1 MLHCSLTST
10 CQFQAK
16 LENFRVLFH
25 YLFSQIWL
33 YFLKNYLQW
42 FKIQETA
49 YFNVLMT
56 FAERP
61 SYICLK
67 FGPHCDPHLW
77 TRDKIVTDNKSSEKL
92 TWVFVSNSKINEKD
106 RQKKKKIRRLSTFDH
121 KNIYSSRLLHKCSV
135 IKSMCTVFNI
145 QNIITV
151 NYNT

>member
-1 MLHCSLTST
+1 MLSYQYVSIPGETWEFQGFVSLFIQSN
-10 CQFQAK
+10 
-16 LENFRVLFH
+16 L
-25 YLFSQIWL
+25 IL
-33 YFLKNYLQW
+33 YFKKNYLQW

-56 FAERP
+56 SAERP

-77 TRDKIVTDNKSSEKL
+77 TRDKIVTDNKSLEKL
-92 TWVFVSNSKINEKD
+92 TWVFVSNSKINKKD
-106 RQKKKKIRRLSTFDH
+106 RPKKIRRLSTFDH

-151 NYNT
+151 NYNTCI

>member
-56 FAERP
+56 SAERYLFKIWTP
-61 SYICLK
+61 L
-67 FGPHCDPHLW
+67 GPHLW

-92 TWVFVSNSKINEKD
+92 TWVFVSYSKINEKD
-106 RQKKKKIRRLSTFDH
+106 RQKKKKLEDYQRLITKIF
-121 KNIYSSRLLHKCSV
+121 
-135 IKSMCTVFNI
+135 I
-145 QNIITV
+145 QADCCINV
-151 NYNT
+151 LW